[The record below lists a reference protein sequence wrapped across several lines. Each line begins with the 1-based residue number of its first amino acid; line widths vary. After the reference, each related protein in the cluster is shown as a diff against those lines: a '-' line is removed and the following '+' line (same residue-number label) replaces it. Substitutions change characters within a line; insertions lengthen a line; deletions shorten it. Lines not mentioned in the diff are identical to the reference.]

1 MLQAGVEAWGQ
12 IPSACTSSYD
22 EMKLNRCRMCHHK
35 TGAAGSCPS
44 GDQGPLLARPAT
56 QKADSA
62 KKQARLL
69 GTVAPMNGIIARI
82 TVSTGGASWW
92 VLEVEAA
99 NDRVELR

>member
-1 MLQAGVEAWGQ
+1 MPPCSCGPGFNDPTEVDGEREKSWAGLLLMQPEL
-12 IPSACTSSYD
+12 SS
-22 EMKLNRCRMCHHK
+22 N
-35 TGAAGSCPS
+35 AG
-44 GDQGPLLARPAT
+44 
-56 QKADSA
+56 SA